1 MSSGE
6 TKLKPLKIEKESQF
20 LATLWS
26 RHPRCKTFEDT
37 KILKS
42 GGFFFLSI
50 SELERK
56 DSVLEPKTEEKMKPE
71 RKA

>member
-6 TKLKPLKIEKESQF
+6 TKPLKIEEELHF

-26 RHPRCKTFEDT
+26 RHPRYRTLEHS

-42 GGFFFLSI
+42 GGFFFF
-50 SELERK
+50 
-56 DSVLEPKTEEKMKPE
+56 
-71 RKA
+71 